1 MAERQKIRAFEVVI
15 DEVIRE
21 TPDTVTLVLEPFDA
35 TIPEYKA
42 GQFLTIDPHQ
52 FAALRGWVAHL
63 EHTKARK
70 EPTRS
75 YSVSSAP
82 HEAKVAITI
91 KEEPYRP
98 GVDLHPPV
106 LSPFLVHATPVGT
119 RMHVHGFAGPYVLGD
134 DLEERADHVLHIVA
148 GSGSVPNFSMLKD
161 SLRRHAKVRH
171 TFVYSNK
178 TWDDVIFRNQ
188 LDALARAN
196 PDRLDV
202 VHTLTRTEDV
212 SALPGVR
219 KGRVTKELLQ
229 ELIGDPSRTM
239 AYVCGPAITVWERRK
254 ALEARTTATP
264 RFLETVIA
272 HLHEVGLPSDR
283 IKREAFG

>member
-1 MAERQKIRAFEVVI
+1 MPERQKIRAFEVAI
-15 DEVIRE
+15 NEVIRE
-21 TPDTVTLVLEPFDA
+21 TPDSVTLVLEPFDA
-35 TIPEYKA
+35 AIPEYKA

-52 FAALRGWVAHL
+52 FPALKSFVAYL
-63 EHTKARK
+63 EHTKGRK

-75 YSVSSAP
+75 YSMSSAP

-91 KEEPYRP
+91 KEEPFRP

-106 LSPFLVHATPVGT
+106 LSPFLVHAAPVGL
-119 RMHVHGFAGPYVLGD
+119 RMHVHGFTGPYVLTD
-134 DLEERADHVLHIVA
+134 DIEQRADHILHVVA

-161 SLRRHAKVRH
+161 SLRRHTTLRH
-171 TFVYSNK
+171 TFIYSNK
-178 TWDDVIFRNQ
+178 TWDDVIFRKQ
-188 LDALARAN
+188 LDELAQQHTG
-196 PDRLDV
+196 RLNV
-202 VHTLTRTEDV
+202 VHTLTRSEDV

-219 KGRVTKELLQ
+219 RGRITKELLQ
-229 ELIGDPSRTM
+229 EVIGDPARTL

-254 ALEARTTATP
+254 ALETKTNATP
-264 RFLETVIA
+264 RFLESVIG